1 MMTYINNEQI
11 KELKISP
18 ADALAWVKEAFEIK
32 SSAILPP
39 KTSIAWEDHF
49 MNTMPVSI
57 PSLGIM
63 GCKMITR
70 FGSRTPTIDGHILLY
85 DQRNGDL
92 KCIMEAAE
100 VTSFRTGAVCALA
113 VKTLATAGA
122 STIAIMGLGQTA
134 RKSLVCL
141 REVIEESRTLR
152 IKLMRY
158 KDQHGDFMR
167 DFSKMENVTFKT
179 VDNCEDWV
187 RGSDVIISCIT
198 HADKML
204 TQPEWYKPGCLLVPV
219 HTKGFQNCDP
229 LFDKV
234 FADDTGHVKHFKHFH
249 EFRKYGEIGDVLR
262 GNIPG
267 RESDRERIISYN
279 IGIALHDLIFAY
291 HIRNLLK
298 RE

>member
-158 KDQHGDFMR
+158 KDQHDDFMR
-167 DFSKMENVTFKT
+167 DFSKMENVTFET